1 MYSLSSGTSSTTIIS
16 YSNCC
21 STTCVSIGPYP
32 YSDTPDPIQTSS
44 PPTKAEI
51 ARRKMKK
58 YLITLSVNQNYRRA
72 PVLDYIAPSFI
83 WRVHRMRGIRRRT
96 RQAV

>member
-1 MYSLSSGTSSTTIIS
+1 MYSPTSSTSSTVIIS
-16 YSNCC
+16 YSSCC
-21 STTCVSIGPYP
+21 SVTCVSIGPY
-32 YSDTPDPIQTSS
+32 SDTPDPVQTPS

-58 YLITLSVNQNYRRA
+58 YLITLSVDQNYKRA
-72 PVLDYIAPSFI
+72 PSLGYVAPSFM

-96 RQAV
+96 RQAA